1 MAPHGVDPRE
11 IERVMA
17 ESSVEVRTV
26 FDKCTVVAMRL
37 PNGFVLVESSGC
49 VSPEDYDE
57 EVGVQICMDE
67 LTHRVWQLYGFLQ
80 QERFPVGEEVDGK

>member
-1 MAPHGVDPRE
+1 MASHGVDPRE
-11 IERVMA
+11 VERVIA
-17 ESSVEVRTV
+17 ESRVEVRTA

-57 EVGVQICMDE
+57 ELGVQICMDQ

-80 QERFPVGEEVDGK
+80 QERFPSEDWSDEK